1 MLIEVHFVAQIDVD
15 DIAFS
20 CEVRWEVTRTGWEV
34 PVGGGRWEV
43 EVGREHERTHM

>member
-20 CEVRWEVTRTGWEV
+20 CEVRWEVTGNASVCARAHM
-34 PVGGGRWEV
+34 
-43 EVGREHERTHM
+43 REGTYATYTDIA